1 MKNLKSIVKITILV
15 NICLL
20 LFTSSMAQKLLSQ
33 LNADETAK
41 GINLWYMAKKD
52 GKLIVVENT
61 QNKFANVKQNSPN
74 LPINLRPS
82 KFDIFFDKTQLTN
95 LCAKYITLQ
104 QLETMNLIEGSGLLI
119 NIRTDIYGKILE
131 VFFSTEQTS
140 MLSLT
145 QIEQIENN
153 IKASSNLVSTT
164 PEIQKYLQGSNFW
177 LISKKFFYDDI
188 LKAKKE
194 TTPSLRTKDPRRL

>member
-1 MKNLKSIVKITILV
+1 
-15 NICLL
+15 
-20 LFTSSMAQKLLSQ
+20 
-33 LNADETAK
+33 
-41 GINLWYMAKKD
+41 
-52 GKLIVVENT
+52 
-61 QNKFANVKQNSPN
+61 
-74 LPINLRPS
+74 
-82 KFDIFFDKTQLTN
+82 
-95 LCAKYITLQ
+95 
-104 QLETMNLIEGSGLLI
+104 MNLIEGSGLLI